1 MTRGIGDSM
10 ALKRAC
16 HDNRIHSKLAPE
28 GKQARAIYDAVEQA
42 RVEAIGSRAMLGV
55 ADNIG
60 SMLEDKYAKA
70 NLADVKDQ
78 ADAPIEE
85 AIALMVREKLTG
97 RPAPKSG
104 ERMVNLWRKWVEEKA
119 SADLD
124 GLAAKLDDQ
133 NAFARVVR
141 DMLASMEMAEELGDD
156 QESEDTEDSDDDQ
169 PQGEEKS
176 EEGGEDDSGS
186 DDSQSEDAEPS
197 AEDQEAGETDAADAT
212 SDEMTD
218 EDDPDAE
225 TPGEAKRPDN
235 PFTNLP
241 KEIDYKVFS
250 TAFDETVG
258 AEELCE
264 EEELD
269 RLRAFLDKQLS
280 NLQGVV
286 GRLANRLQRRLMAQ
300 QNRSWDFDLEE
311 GYLDPARLVRVVID
325 PMQPLSFKQERD
337 TKFRDTV
344 VTLVLDNSG
353 SMRGRP
359 ITVAATCADI
369 LARTLE
375 RCGVSVEI
383 LGFTTRAWKG
393 GQAREKWLKDGK
405 PPNPGRLN
413 DLRHIIYKSADMP
426 WRRARRNLGLMMREG
441 LLKENIDGE
450 ALLWAHNRLIA
461 RPEQRKI
468 LMMIS
473 DGAPVDDSTLSVNPG
488 NYLER
493 HLRAVIELI
502 ESRSPVELLAIGI
515 GHDVTRYYRRA
526 VTIVDAEE
534 LAGAMTEQLASLFG
548 EESATRHPPRRPAA
562 RRMTPPSLRL
572 RNWLGGFAALA
583 LISVLGL
590 ANSGDA
596 GSAPLDR
603 ITVNARPITQF
614 RIGRDE
620 RQFGPLEFVGG
631 LEMTANSRHFGA
643 ISAFRFTSPGSNF
656 VGVAD
661 TGFWFFGKLVHD
673 AAQKPAGIADFR
685 MEQMVDASGQ
695 TFARKWEVD
704 AEGLAVKDGIATVGF
719 ERNHRIAQFRIE
731 PGKMGPAIRNLDF
744 LVPVG

>member
-1 MTRGIGDSM
+1 MAGPGDNTRNKSKTGSEADSFKRAVTVCMRAIAGDKELEVGFAKDRPALAGSRARLPELPKKASKTDIAITRGLGDSM

-16 HDNRIHSKLAPE
+16 HDQRIHTKLAPE
-28 GKQARAIYDAVEQA
+28 GKLARSIYDAVEQA
-42 RVEAIGSRAMLGV
+42 RVEAIGSRAMQGV

-70 NLADVKDQ
+70 NLVDVKDK

-85 AIALMVREKLTG
+85 ALALMVREKLTG
-97 RPAPKSG
+97 RPIPKSG
-104 ERMVNLWRKWVEEKA
+104 ERLVDLWRPWVEEKA
-119 SADLD
+119 KADLD
-124 GLAAKLDDQ
+124 GLSAKLGDQ
-133 NAFARVVR
+133 QAFARVVR
-141 DMLASMEMAEELGDD
+141 EMLASMEMAEELGDD
-156 QESEDTEDSDDDQ
+156 QETEDSEDNDDNQ
-169 PQGEEKS
+169 PQGEEQS
-176 EEGGEDDSGS
+176 EEGGEEDSGS
-186 DDSQSEDAEPS
+186 EQSQSEDAEAS
-197 AEDQEAGETDAADAT
+197 ADDEQSSETEASDAT
-212 SDEMTD
+212 ADDLSD
-218 EDDPDAE
+218 DDDADAE
-225 TPGEAKRPDN
+225 TPGEARRNDN
-235 PFTNLP
+235 PFANLP
-241 KEIDYKVFS
+241 KEIDYKVFT

-269 RLRAFLDKQLS
+269 RLRAFLDKQLA
-280 NLQGVV
+280 NLSGVV

-413 DLRHIIYKSADMP
+413 DLRHIIYKSADHP

-450 ALLWAHNRLIA
+450 ALLWAHSRLIA

-502 ESRSPVELLAIGI
+502 ETRSPVELLAIGI

-534 LAGAMTEQLASLFG
+534 LAGAMTEQLASLFA
-548 EESATRHPPRRPAA
+548 EENVRDTRRGGYRR
-562 RRMTPPSLRL
+562 
-572 RNWLGGFAALA
+572 
-583 LISVLGL
+583 
-590 ANSGDA
+590 A
-596 GSAPLDR
+596 G
-603 ITVNARPITQF
+603 
-614 RIGRDE
+614 
-620 RQFGPLEFVGG
+620 
-631 LEMTANSRHFGA
+631 
-643 ISAFRFTSPGSNF
+643 
-656 VGVAD
+656 
-661 TGFWFFGKLVHD
+661 
-673 AAQKPAGIADFR
+673 
-685 MEQMVDASGQ
+685 
-695 TFARKWEVD
+695 
-704 AEGLAVKDGIATVGF
+704 
-719 ERNHRIAQFRIE
+719 
-731 PGKMGPAIRNLDF
+731 
-744 LVPVG
+744 

>member
-1 MTRGIGDSM
+1 MAGPGDNTRNKSKTGSEADSFKRAVTVCMRAIAGDKELEVGFAKDRPALAGNRARLPELPKKASKTDIAITRGLGDSM

-16 HDNRIHSKLAPE
+16 HDARIHTRLAPE
-28 GKQARAIYDAVEQA
+28 GKAARAIYDAVEQA
-42 RVEAIGSRAMLGV
+42 RVEAIGSRAMQGV

-70 NLADVKDQ
+70 NLVDVKDK

-85 AIALMVREKLTG
+85 ALALMVREKLTG
-97 RPAPKSG
+97 RPVPKSG
-104 ERMVNLWRKWVEEKA
+104 ERLVELWRPWVEEKA
-119 SADLD
+119 KADLD
-124 GLAAKLDDQ
+124 GLSAKLGDQ
-133 NAFARVVR
+133 QAFARVVR
-141 DMLASMEMAEELGDD
+141 EMLASMEMAEELGED
-156 QESEDTEDSDDDQ
+156 QETEDSEDNDDNQ
-169 PQGEEKS
+169 PQGEEQS
-176 EEGGEDDSGS
+176 EEGGEEDSGS
-186 DDSQSEDAEPS
+186 EQSQSEDAEASADDEQS
-197 AEDQEAGETDAADAT
+197 AETEASDAT
-212 SDEMTD
+212 ADDLSD
-218 EDDPDAE
+218 DDDADAE
-225 TPGEAKRPDN
+225 TPGEARRNDN
-235 PFTNLP
+235 PFANLP
-241 KEIDYKVFS
+241 KEIDYKVFT

-269 RLRAFLDKQLS
+269 RLRAFLDKQLA
-280 NLQGVV
+280 NLSGVV

-413 DLRHIIYKSADMP
+413 DLRHIIYKSADHP

-502 ESRSPVELLAIGI
+502 ETRSPVELLAIGI

-534 LAGAMTEQLASLFG
+534 LAGAMTEQLASLFA
-548 EESATRHPPRRPAA
+548 EESARDTRRGGMRR
-562 RRMTPPSLRL
+562 
-572 RNWLGGFAALA
+572 
-583 LISVLGL
+583 
-590 ANSGDA
+590 A
-596 GSAPLDR
+596 G
-603 ITVNARPITQF
+603 
-614 RIGRDE
+614 
-620 RQFGPLEFVGG
+620 
-631 LEMTANSRHFGA
+631 
-643 ISAFRFTSPGSNF
+643 
-656 VGVAD
+656 
-661 TGFWFFGKLVHD
+661 
-673 AAQKPAGIADFR
+673 
-685 MEQMVDASGQ
+685 
-695 TFARKWEVD
+695 
-704 AEGLAVKDGIATVGF
+704 
-719 ERNHRIAQFRIE
+719 
-731 PGKMGPAIRNLDF
+731 
-744 LVPVG
+744 

>member
-1 MTRGIGDSM
+1 MAGPGDNTRNKPKNGSEADSFKRAVTVCMRAVAGDKDLEVGFAKDRPALAGNRARLPELPKKASRNDIAITRGIGDSM

-16 HDNRIHSKLAPE
+16 HDQRIHTKLAPE
-28 GKQARAIYDAVEQA
+28 GKLARAIYDAVEQA
-42 RVEAIGSRAMLGV
+42 RVEAIGSRAMQGV

-70 NLADVKDQ
+70 NLVDVKDK
-78 ADAPIEE
+78 ADAPLEE
-85 AIALMVREKLTG
+85 AVALMVREKLTG
-97 RPAPKSG
+97 RPVPKSG
-104 ERMVNLWRKWVEEKA
+104 ERLVDLWRPWVEEKA

-124 GLAAKLDDQ
+124 GLSAKLDDQ
-133 NAFARVVR
+133 QAFARIVR
-141 DMLASMEMAEELGDD
+141 DMLVSMEMAEELGDD
-156 QESEDTEDSDDDQ
+156 QETEDTEDNEENEQ
-169 PQGEEKS
+169 QGEEQS

-186 DDSQSEDAEPS
+186 EQSQSEDAEASADEEDS
-197 AEDQEAGETDAADAT
+197 AETEATDAT
-212 SDEMTD
+212 SDDLSD
-218 EDDPDAE
+218 EDDSDAE
-225 TPGEAKRPDN
+225 TPGEARRNDN
-235 PFTNLP
+235 PFLNLP
-241 KEIDYKVFS
+241 KEIDYKVFT

-258 AEELCE
+258 AEDLCE

-269 RLRAFLDKQLS
+269 RLRAFLDKQLA
-280 NLQGVV
+280 NLSGVV

-344 VTLVLDNSG
+344 VSLVLDNSG

-413 DLRHIIYKSADMP
+413 DLRHIIYKSADHP

-450 ALLWAHNRLIA
+450 ALLWAHNRLIG

-493 HLRAVIELI
+493 HLRAVIDLI
-502 ESRSPVELLAIGI
+502 ETRSPVELLAIGI

-548 EESATRHPPRRPAA
+548 EESARDTRR
-562 RRMTPPSLRL
+562 
-572 RNWLGGFAALA
+572 
-583 LISVLGL
+583 
-590 ANSGDA
+590 
-596 GSAPLDR
+596 
-603 ITVNARPITQF
+603 
-614 RIGRDE
+614 
-620 RQFGPLEFVGG
+620 GG
-631 LEMTANSRHFGA
+631 LR
-643 ISAFRFTSPGSNF
+643 R
-656 VGVAD
+656 
-661 TGFWFFGKLVHD
+661 TG
-673 AAQKPAGIADFR
+673 
-685 MEQMVDASGQ
+685 
-695 TFARKWEVD
+695 
-704 AEGLAVKDGIATVGF
+704 
-719 ERNHRIAQFRIE
+719 
-731 PGKMGPAIRNLDF
+731 
-744 LVPVG
+744 

>member
-1 MTRGIGDSM
+1 MAGPGDNTRNKSKTGSEADSFKRAVTVCMRAIAGDKDLEVGFAKDRPALAGSRARLPELPKKASKADIAITRGLGDSM

-16 HDNRIHSKLAPE
+16 HDTRIHTRLAPE

-42 RVEAIGSRAMLGV
+42 RVEAIGSRAMQGV
-55 ADNIG
+55 ANNIG
-60 SMLEDKYAKA
+60 SMLEDKYARA
-70 NLADVKDQ
+70 NLIDVKDK

-85 AIALMVREKLTG
+85 ALALMVREKLTG
-97 RPAPKSG
+97 RAVPKSG
-104 ERMVNLWRKWVEEKA
+104 ERLVDLWRPWVEEKA

-124 GLAAKLDDQ
+124 GLSAKLDDQ
-133 NAFARVVR
+133 QAFARVVR
-141 DMLASMEMAEELGDD
+141 EMLASMEMAEELGDD
-156 QESEDTEDSDDDQ
+156 QETEDSEDNDENQ
-169 PQGEEKS
+169 PQGEDQS

-186 DDSQSEDAEPS
+186 EQSQSDDTEASSDDEQS
-197 AEDQEAGETDAADAT
+197 AETEASDAT
-212 SDEMTD
+212 ADDLSD
-218 EDDPDAE
+218 DDDADAE
-225 TPGEAKRPDN
+225 TPGEARRNDN
-235 PFTNLP
+235 PFTNLS
-241 KEIDYKVFS
+241 KEIDYKIFT

-258 AEELCE
+258 AEDLCE

-269 RLRAFLDKQLS
+269 RLRAFLDKQLA
-280 NLQGVV
+280 NLSGVV

-393 GQAREKWLKDGK
+393 GQAREKWLKEGK

-413 DLRHIIYKSADMP
+413 DLRHIIYKSADHP

-441 LLKENIDGE
+441 LLKENVDGE

-502 ESRSPVELLAIGI
+502 ETRSPVELLAIGI

-548 EESATRHPPRRPAA
+548 EESMRDTRRGGMRR
-562 RRMTPPSLRL
+562 
-572 RNWLGGFAALA
+572 
-583 LISVLGL
+583 
-590 ANSGDA
+590 A
-596 GSAPLDR
+596 G
-603 ITVNARPITQF
+603 
-614 RIGRDE
+614 
-620 RQFGPLEFVGG
+620 
-631 LEMTANSRHFGA
+631 
-643 ISAFRFTSPGSNF
+643 
-656 VGVAD
+656 
-661 TGFWFFGKLVHD
+661 
-673 AAQKPAGIADFR
+673 
-685 MEQMVDASGQ
+685 
-695 TFARKWEVD
+695 
-704 AEGLAVKDGIATVGF
+704 
-719 ERNHRIAQFRIE
+719 
-731 PGKMGPAIRNLDF
+731 
-744 LVPVG
+744 